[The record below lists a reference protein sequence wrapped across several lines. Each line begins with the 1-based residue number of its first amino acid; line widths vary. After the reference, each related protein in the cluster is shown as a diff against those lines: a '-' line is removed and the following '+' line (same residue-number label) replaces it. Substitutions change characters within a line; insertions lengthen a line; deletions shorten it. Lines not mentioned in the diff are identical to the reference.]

1 MKKSRFLYIVALASL
16 FAFSCNKMIEIP
28 DHPINQIPESQ
39 VFNDSADIIA
49 AVAGVYSNFKVNQTG
64 GTVGSTLVTIIG
76 GMCADELLASYSSN
90 AGFVSNNI
98 PVTDGN
104 VGVLWT
110 SGYANLYQMNSCING
125 IGSTTAISD
134 SLKHALVAEIKVARA
149 FYYFQLVNM
158 FGGVPLITSTDYNIT
173 SKQGRA
179 SIDEVYGLIKADLA
193 EARAVLK
200 ERYPSSEG
208 TRYRPNLY
216 SALALSAKVF
226 LYRKQWDSAAIMA
239 NQVINAGLYQLEST
253 PATVFS
259 RSGNEAIWTLPGN
272 GTYVSTG
279 EGYALLPT
287 SIYSSPQY
295 YLNPL
300 LLSAFEDGDL
310 RKTEWIRTVTVSG
323 KTYSCAQKYKSN
335 QGTSTA
341 APSYPAEDY
350 VMFRLADMYL
360 ILAEADA
367 QLENKTD
374 ARTNLDIVRAR
385 AGLPAYA
392 GTDTDLLTGIYH
404 ERQIEMAFEWG
415 NRWYDLKRTGT
426 IDVILGAEKPTWTAT
441 AALLPIPSAQII
453 ANVALEQNEGYK

>member
-1 MKKSRFLYIVALASL
+1 MKKSRCIYIVALASL
-16 FAFSCNKMIEIP
+16 LAFSCNKMIEIP
-28 DHPINQIPESQ
+28 DHPINQIPGSK
-39 VFNDSADIIA
+39 VFNDSADIIS
-49 AVAGVYSNFKVNQTG
+49 AVAGVYSNFKANQTS
-64 GTVGSTLVTIIG
+64 GTIGSTQVTLIG
-76 GMCADELLASYSSN
+76 GMSADELLASY
-90 AGFVSNNI
+90 ASNNVFI
-98 PVTDGN
+98 SNIVPVNDGS
-104 VGVLWT
+104 VSILWT

-125 IGSTTAISD
+125 IGSTTAVSD

-158 FGGVPLITSTDYNIT
+158 FGGVPLVTSTDYNIT

-179 SIDEVYGLIKADLA
+179 SINEVYGLIQADLA

-200 ERYPSSEG
+200 AKYPSSAG

-216 SALALSAKVF
+216 TALALSAKVF
-226 LYRKQWDSAAIMA
+226 LYRQIWDSAAMMA
-239 NQVINAGLYQLEST
+239 NQIISDGLYQLEST

-259 RSGNEAIWTLPGN
+259 RSGKEAIWTLPGN

-287 SIYSSPQY
+287 SIYSSPAY
-295 YLNPL
+295 YLNPI

-310 RKTEWIRTVTVSG
+310 RKTAWIRTLTVSG

-335 QGTSTA
+335 QGTSIA
-341 APSYPAEDY
+341 APAYPTEDY

-367 QLENKTD
+367 QLGNTTD

-392 GTDTDLLTGIYH
+392 GTDEDLLTGIYH

-426 IDVILGAEKPTWTAT
+426 IDTVLGAQKPTWTST
-441 AALLPIPSAQII
+441 AALMPIPSSQLT
-453 ANVALEQNEGYK
+453 ANVALKQNDGY